1 MATKDLKT
9 IEIAELQKT
18 LKELRVKLSK
28 LSFELEANTLK
39 NYSEIGKTRKEIA
52 RVLTEINS
60 RNQ

>member
-9 IEIAELQKT
+9 IEIVELQKT